1 VEKSRLGLGASKAE
15 LAHVAW
21 AAPSGVIGSQKP
33 EPLGHARLVEPF
45 DLARTFAKK
54 CVKALG
60 SHELY
65 GAGTVFA
72 DMNHEREGVAR

>member
-1 VEKSRLGLGASKAE
+1 
-15 LAHVAW
+15 
-21 AAPSGVIGSQKP
+21 VIGSQKP

-54 CVKALG
+54 CVKALE